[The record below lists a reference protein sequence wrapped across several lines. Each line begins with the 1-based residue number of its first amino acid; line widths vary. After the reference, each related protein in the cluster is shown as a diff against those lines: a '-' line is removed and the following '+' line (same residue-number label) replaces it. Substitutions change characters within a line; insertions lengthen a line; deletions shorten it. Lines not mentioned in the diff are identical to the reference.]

1 MERYGK
7 KENDGVSLFEVRYH
21 GHSRGVW
28 KATIPHVFI
37 GFFRV
42 APSHDTWSQGGEIA
56 QVTSFSIPVLPLGF
70 LGSNFV
76 SHHDFFPL
84 ILRNSHKF
92 ASHEYH
98 KLAYSPSSP
107 SWSIFETPI
116 ANMCG
121 SPHQHRHGFVLG
133 LGHWDIEWLVTP
145 GGITKWVSKQKYG
158 ENKLSRTIIAS
169 SMNSC
174 IQPTIIGIEEGRAQF
189 WQLIWFVVNQA
200 TGKDV
205 LSLRS
210 THSDG

>member
-1 MERYGK
+1 M
-7 KENDGVSLFEVRYH
+7 
-21 GHSRGVW
+21 
-28 KATIPHVFI
+28 FI
-37 GFFRV
+37 GFLRV
-42 APSHDTWSQGGEIA
+42 APTHDTWSQGGEIA

-76 SHHDFFPL
+76 SHHDFSHWFFGTAINLPAMNIINWH
-84 ILRNSHKF
+84 ILHHLHLYPFLRHPN
-92 ASHEYH
+92 
-98 KLAYSPSSP
+98 
-107 SWSIFETPI
+107 I

-133 LGHWDIEWLVTP
+133 LGHWDIEWVVTP

-158 ENKLSRTIIAS
+158 GNKLSRTIIAS